1 MLVSVWALSH
11 FSYVQL
17 LATPWTVAHQVP
29 LSMGFSR
36 QEYWSGLSCPP
47 PVDLPD
53 PGIEPASSSPISQ
66 ADSLLLSH
74 QGRPLKC
81 RVQRDLVPSQCG
93 NHHLYLVPNMFI
105 SLKGNPVPT
114 EWSLSTHPPHP
125 HHPQALATTGLL
137 SVSMDL
143 ITLDVSYSIFPTG
156 LLVLGARVTTLIIKV
171 STGLNLFVPIFMILS
186 GFIKGDLHNWQL
198 TEQDYKSNTSGS
210 SSTFRPGGS
219 SW

>member
-1 MLVSVWALSH
+1 MSAWVLSH

-17 LATPWTVAHQVP
+17 LTTPWTVAHQVP

-47 PVDLPD
+47 PGDLPD
-53 PGIEPASSSPISQ
+53 PGIEPASSSPVLR
-66 ADSLLLSH
+66 AGFLLLSH

-81 RVQRDLVPSQCG
+81 RVQRDLVPSQCDD
-93 NHHLYLVPNMFI
+93 HHLHLVPNMFI
-105 SLKGNPVPT
+105 SPKGSPVPT
-114 EWSLSTHPPHP
+114 KRSLSTHPLHP

-137 SVSMDL
+137 SVSMGL

-186 GFIKGDLHNWQL
+186 GFIKGDPHNWQL
-198 TEQDYKSNTSGS
+198 TEQDYRSNTSGS
-210 SSTFRPGGS
+210 SNTFRSGGS